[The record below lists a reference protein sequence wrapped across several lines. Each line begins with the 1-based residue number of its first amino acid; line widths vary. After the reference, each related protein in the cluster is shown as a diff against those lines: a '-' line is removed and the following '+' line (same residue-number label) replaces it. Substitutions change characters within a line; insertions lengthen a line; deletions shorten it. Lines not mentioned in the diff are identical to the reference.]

1 MRILKGVIA
10 FIMILLFSCGFS
22 IFAYPYI
29 HNYVVEKDMQGQVQ
43 DFWDQLATGPT
54 EQESI
59 PAQEPTE
66 STETTETPRDHEE
79 LWNAMVA
86 YNNTL
91 WEEKQAG
98 LCDPWSYQQ
107 PSFTLGEYGLE
118 EEVFGVISIPALDLE
133 MPLYLGATPSHMAKG
148 AAHLSQTSL
157 PIGGMNTNCVIAG
170 HRGYNGAAYFRY
182 ITELKPGDEVII
194 TNLWE
199 TMTYTVTD
207 TKIIKPNEVDQILI
221 QEGRDMITL
230 LTCHPYASGGKQ
242 RFLTFCDRVI
252 EEGGTNGINN

>member
-1 MRILKGVIA
+1 MRVLKGMIA
-10 FIMILLFSCGFS
+10 CMMILLFACGFS

-29 HNYVVEKDMQGQVQ
+29 HNYMVERDMQGQIH
-43 DFWDQLATGPT
+43 DFLEKMGTQPT
-54 EQESI
+54 ED
-59 PAQEPTE
+59 
-66 STETTETPRDHEE
+66 TPE
-79 LWNAMVA
+79 LTDSPELPREYQALWDAMVS
-86 YNNTL
+86 YNDAI

-98 LCDPWSYQQ
+98 LCDPWAYQQ

-133 MPLYLGATPSHMAKG
+133 MPLYLGATASHMAEG

-157 PIGGMNTNCVIAG
+157 PIGGRNTNCVIAG
-170 HRGYNGAAYFRY
+170 HRGWNGADYFRY
-182 ITELKPGDEVII
+182 ITDLQPGDEVMI

-199 TMTYTVTD
+199 TLTYRVTD
-207 TKIIKPNEVDQILI
+207 TRIIMPNEVEQILI

-242 RFLTFCDRVI
+242 RFLIFCDRVM
-252 EEGGTNGINN
+252 EDTETRR

>member
-1 MRILKGVIA
+1 MRVLKGMTA
-10 FIMILLFSCGFS
+10 CMMILLFACGFS

-29 HNYVVEKDMQGQVQ
+29 HNYMVERDMQRQIHHFLEQVGTQ
-43 DFWDQLATGPT
+43 PT
-54 EQESI
+54 EDNPELTDS
-59 PAQEPTE
+59 PEL
-66 STETTETPRDHEE
+66 PREYQA
-79 LWNAMVA
+79 LWNAMVS
-86 YNNTL
+86 YNDAI

-98 LCDPWSYQQ
+98 LCDPWAYQQ

-133 MPLYLGATPSHMAKG
+133 MPLYLGATASHMAEG

-170 HRGYNGAAYFRY
+170 HRGWNGADYFRY
-182 ITELKPGDEVII
+182 ITELKPGDEVMI

-199 TMTYTVTD
+199 TLTYRVTD
-207 TKIIKPNEVDQILI
+207 TRIIMPNEVEQILI

-242 RFLTFCDRVI
+242 RFLIFCDRVM
-252 EEGGTNGINN
+252 EDTETRR

>member
-1 MRILKGVIA
+1 MRALRGMIVCM
-10 FIMILLFSCGFS
+10 MILLFACGFS

-29 HNYVVEKDMQGQVQ
+29 HNYMVERDMQRQIHHFLEQVGTQ
-43 DFWDQLATGPT
+43 PT
-54 EQESI
+54 EDNPELTDS
-59 PAQEPTE
+59 PEL
-66 STETTETPRDHEE
+66 PREYQA
-79 LWNAMVA
+79 LWNAMVS
-86 YNNTL
+86 YNDAI

-98 LCDPWSYQQ
+98 LCDPWAYQQ

-133 MPLYLGATPSHMAKG
+133 MPLYLGATASHMAEG

-170 HRGYNGAAYFRY
+170 HRGWNGADYFRY
-182 ITELKPGDEVII
+182 ITELKPGDEVMI

-199 TMTYTVTD
+199 TLTYRVTD
-207 TKIIKPNEVDQILI
+207 TRIIMPNEVEQILI

-242 RFLTFCDRVI
+242 RFLIFCDRVM
-252 EEGGTNGINN
+252 EDTETRR

>member
-1 MRILKGVIA
+1 MRVLKGMIA
-10 FIMILLFSCGFS
+10 CMMILLFACGFS

-29 HNYVVEKDMQGQVQ
+29 HNYMVERDMRGQIHYFLEKMGTQ
-43 DFWDQLATGPT
+43 PT
-54 EQESI
+54 ED
-59 PAQEPTE
+59 
-66 STETTETPRDHEE
+66 TPE
-79 LWNAMVA
+79 LTDSPELPREYQALWDAMVS
-86 YNNTL
+86 YNDAI

-98 LCDPWSYQQ
+98 LCDPWAYQQ

-133 MPLYLGATPSHMAKG
+133 MPLYLGATASHMAEG

-157 PIGGMNTNCVIAG
+157 PIGGRNTNCVIAG
-170 HRGYNGAAYFRY
+170 HRGWNGADYFRY
-182 ITELKPGDEVII
+182 ITELQPGDEVMI

-199 TMTYTVTD
+199 TLTYRVTD
-207 TKIIKPNEVDQILI
+207 TRIIMPNEVEQILI

-242 RFLTFCDRVI
+242 RFLIFCDRVM
-252 EEGGTNGINN
+252 EDTETRR

>member
-1 MRILKGVIA
+1 MRVLKGMIA
-10 FIMILLFSCGFS
+10 CMMILLFACGFS

-29 HNYVVEKDMQGQVQ
+29 HNYMVERDMQGQIH
-43 DFWDQLATGPT
+43 DFLEQVGTQPT
-54 EQESI
+54 ED
-59 PAQEPTE
+59 
-66 STETTETPRDHEE
+66 TPE
-79 LWNAMVA
+79 LTDSPELPREYQALWDAMVS
-86 YNNTL
+86 YNDAI

-98 LCDPWSYQQ
+98 LCDPWAYQQ

-133 MPLYLGATPSHMAKG
+133 MPLYLGATASHMAEG

-157 PIGGMNTNCVIAG
+157 PIGGRNTNCVIAG
-170 HRGYNGAAYFRY
+170 HRGWNGADYFRY
-182 ITELKPGDEVII
+182 ITELQPGDEVMI

-199 TMTYTVTD
+199 TLTYRVTD
-207 TKIIKPNEVDQILI
+207 TRIIMPNEVEQILI

-242 RFLTFCDRVI
+242 RFLIFCDRVM
-252 EEGGTNGINN
+252 EDTETRR